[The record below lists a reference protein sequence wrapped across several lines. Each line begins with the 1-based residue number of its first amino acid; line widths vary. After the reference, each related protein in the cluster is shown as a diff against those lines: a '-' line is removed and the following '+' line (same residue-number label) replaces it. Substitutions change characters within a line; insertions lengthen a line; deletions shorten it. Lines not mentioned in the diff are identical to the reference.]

1 MALGGPVMELR
12 GIGISYGRA
21 LALDGLDLDI
31 GAREVIGVCGATGA
45 GKSTIARLL
54 AGIEQPS
61 TGSIRTNGEYIVLR
75 SPGSALGRG
84 IVVVH
89 QDAALAPGFSVA
101 RNMFLGIELLRGP
114 KPLRLLDHARMET
127 EAAQAMARLGA
138 GDVDVTAPVALLDA
152 AQRQALA
159 IARALRW
166 SPRILVLDE
175 PTAAMSEGQSRLV
188 LDLIRR
194 LRSEGVTVVLISS
207 ELDQIVAVTT
217 RVVVLRRG
225 RKVAEVETARLDARV
240 LGEMVTGWVAG

>member
-1 MALGGPVMELR
+1 
-12 GIGISYGRA
+12 
-21 LALDGLDLDI
+21 
-31 GAREVIGVCGATGA
+31 
-45 GKSTIARLL
+45 
-54 AGIEQPS
+54 
-61 TGSIRTNGEYIVLR
+61 
-75 SPGSALGRG
+75 
-84 IVVVH
+84 
-89 QDAALAPGFSVA
+89 
-101 RNMFLGIELLRGP
+101 MFLGIELLRGP
-114 KPLRLLDHARMET
+114 KLLRLLDHARMET

-207 ELDQIVAVTT
+207 VLDQIVAVTT

>member
-12 GIGISYGRA
+12 GIGMSYGRA

-84 IVVVH
+84 IVVGCDLLVGR
-89 QDAALAPGFSVA
+89 DV
-101 RNMFLGIELLRGP
+101 ELLRGP
-114 KPLRLLDHARMET
+114 KLLGLLDHARMET